1 MYCCV
6 APLAIDA
13 FPGVTEIDTSAAAV
27 TVSVVVP
34 EIVPEVAL
42 IVVEPVL
49 AALARPAVVI
59 VATVTLEEL
68 QVAVLVKF
76 CVVLSLYVPVAV
88 NCSVVPLAIEEFAGV
103 TAIDTSVTGA
113 GFTVSVAD
121 IVPPLNVAEICAV
134 AVEATA

>member
-6 APLAIDA
+6 APLAIDV
-13 FPGVTEIDTSAAAV
+13 FPGVTAIDTSVAAV

-76 CVVLSLYVPVAV
+76 CVELSV
-88 NCSVVPLAIEEFAGV
+88 
-103 TAIDTSVTGA
+103 
-113 GFTVSVAD
+113 
-121 IVPPLNVAEICAV
+121 
-134 AVEATA
+134 